1 MVPDPARICFHR
13 HLHPHQNPAIPVS
26 SFLNEN
32 IRQATIKRVHPTD
45 LLQGFEVVVTDRQ
58 IFSTIPTQ
66 GIQLQLIAP
75 FRRPVPATAVETKG
89 VVYTKRWVVELLL
102 DLCGYYSGKNLVD
115 VLAIEPAAGDGA
127 FLGPMVERLVESCR
141 IFGRSLSECQHSLI
155 AYELNEKSV
164 ARARTVVHHL
174 LLSHGVRHQLAKRL
188 AEAWVVQGDY
198 LFDADSGQAD
208 FVVGNPPYIRLEE
221 IPEETASVYRSAYP
235 TMRGRAD
242 LYVAFF
248 EAALRQL
255 KAGGVCAF
263 ICADRWMRNQY
274 GAELRQLITSAYS
287 VELLLSMHNANAFH
301 DEVDAYPAITVIRHK
316 KQQST
321 VVASVDQEAEKIQP
335 QQLATTLQ
343 RVSRGILPQGIHRAV
358 VKTWFKGTDPW
369 PCHSP
374 EQLSLLRRLEDQFPL
389 LEMNAKVGIGVATG
403 NDGVYI
409 TTDAKL
415 VEPSRLLKLAL
426 AKDLAGGTMRWSGH
440 YLVNPWNHDG
450 LVNLKAYPKLQ
461 AYYEHHA
468 TALKKRHTAEKSADK
483 WYKTID
489 RVSHALTDTHKLYIP
504 DIKNTLEPVLDR
516 GETYPHHNL
525 YFIQSDEWDLEVLGG
540 LLMSKVGQFFIESY
554 GVRMRGGYLRFQ
566 AQYLRRI
573 RVPAP
578 TTLSKVQSHGLRE
591 AFRHRDRVGAT
602 QVALDLYGI
611 SARMMEAALEH

>member
-1 MVPDPARICFHR
+1 MA
-13 HLHPHQNPAIPVS
+13 
-26 SFLNEN
+26 
-32 IRQATIKRVHPTD
+32 
-45 LLQGFEVVVTDRQ
+45 GGVT
-58 IFSTIPTQ
+58 STISTQ
-66 GIQLQLIAP
+66 GIQLQLITP
-75 FRRPVPATAVETKG
+75 SHQTTLTRPTETKG

-102 DLCGYYSGKNLVD
+102 DLSGYCSDRNLVD

-127 FLGPMVERLVESCR
+127 FLGPIVERLVESCR
-141 IFGRSLSECQHSLI
+141 TFDRSLSECQDSLI
-155 AYELNEKSV
+155 AYELDEESA
-164 ARARTVVHHL
+164 ARARALVQETL
-174 LLSHGVRHQLAKRL
+174 MNCGVKRPLAKRL
-188 AEAWVVQGDY
+188 AEAWILNRDY
-198 LFDADSGQAD
+198 LFDADSKQAD
-208 FVVGNPPYIRLEE
+208 FIIGNPPYVRLED
-221 IPEETASVYRSAYP
+221 IPEEMASVYRNAYS

-255 KAGGVCAF
+255 KNGGVCAF

-287 VELLLSMHNANAFH
+287 VDMLLSLHNANAFD

-321 VVASVDQEAEKIQP
+321 VVASAGQEVENIQP
-335 QQLATTLQ
+335 KQLATMLQ
-343 RVSRGILPQGIHRAV
+343 TKGRDILPQGIHRAV
-358 VKTWFKGTDPW
+358 VKTWFKGADPW

-374 EQLSLLRRLEDQFPL
+374 EQLALLRRLEDQFPL

-403 NDGVYI
+403 NDSVYI
-409 TTDAKL
+409 TTDADL
-415 VEPSRLLKLAL
+415 VESSRLLKLAL
-426 AKDLAGGTMRWSGH
+426 AKDVASGTVRWSGH

-450 LVNLKAYPKLQ
+450 LVNLKTYPKLR
-461 AYYEHHA
+461 AYYEQYA
-468 TALKKRHTAEKSADK
+468 ADLKKRHTAEKNASK

-489 RVSHALTDTHKLYIP
+489 RVNHILTDTHKLYIP

-540 LLMSKVGQFFIESY
+540 LLMSKVGQFFVESY

-578 TTLSKVQSHGLRE
+578 QTLSKLQSHELRD
-591 AFRHRDRVGAT
+591 AFRHRDRPRAT

-611 SARMMEAALEH
+611 TARTMEAALEH

>member
-1 MVPDPARICFHR
+1 MADNQI
-13 HLHPHQNPAIPVS
+13 NPS
-26 SFLNEN
+26 T
-32 IRQATIKRVHPTD
+32 ATR
-45 LLQGFEVVVTDRQ
+45 
-58 IFSTIPTQ
+58 

-75 FRRPVPATAVETKG
+75 LRRPLPSNVFEPKG

-102 DLCGYYSGKNLVD
+102 DLSGYCSDNNLVD
-115 VLAIEPAAGDGA
+115 ALAIEPAAGDGA
-127 FLGPMVERLVESCR
+127 FLGPMIERLVESCKNL
-141 IFGRSLSECQHSLI
+141 GRPLSECQHSLI
-155 AYELNEKSV
+155 AYELDEESA
-164 ARARTVVHHL
+164 ARARAVAQNILMTR
-174 LLSHGVRHQLAKRL
+174 GVKPLLAKRL
-188 AEAWVVQGDY
+188 ADAWVLNRDY
-198 LFDADSGQAD
+198 LLDADTRQAD
-208 FVVGNPPYIRLEE
+208 FIIGNPPYIRLED
-221 IPEETASVYRSAYP
+221 IPEETASVYRNAYP

-255 KAGGVCAF
+255 KPGGVCAF

-274 GAELRQLITSAYS
+274 GAELRQLISSTYS
-287 VELLLSMHNANAFH
+287 VELLLSMHHANAFD

-321 VVASVDQEAEKIQP
+321 VVARADQDAENIQP
-335 QQLATTLQ
+335 RQLAKTLQ
-343 RVSRGILPQGIHRAV
+343 TNGRDILPQGIHRAV
-358 VKTWFKGTDPW
+358 VKTWFKGADPW

-374 EQLSLLRRLEDQFPL
+374 EQLALLRRLEDQFPP

-403 NDGVYI
+403 NDRVYI
-409 TTDAKL
+409 TTDADL

-426 AKDLAGGTMRWSGH
+426 AKDLADGTVRWSGH
-440 YLVNPWNHDG
+440 YLVNPWSHEG
-450 LVNLKAYPKLQ
+450 LVNLKTYPKLQ

-468 TALKKRHTAEKSADK
+468 AALKKRHTAEKSIGK

-489 RVSHALTDTHKLYIP
+489 RVNHLLTDTHKLYIP
-504 DIKNTLEPVLDR
+504 DIKNRLEPVLDR

-540 LLMSKVGQFFIESY
+540 LLMSTVGQFFIESY

-578 TTLSKVQSHGLRE
+578 KTLSKIQSHELKD
-591 AFRHRDRVGAT
+591 AFRHRDKPRAT
-602 QVALDLYGI
+602 QVALALYGI
-611 SARMMEAALEH
+611 NARTMEAALEH

>member
-1 MVPDPARICFHR
+1 MANSPISPSA
-13 HLHPHQNPAIPVS
+13 
-26 SFLNEN
+26 
-32 IRQATIKRVHPTD
+32 ATR
-45 LLQGFEVVVTDRQ
+45 
-58 IFSTIPTQ
+58 
-66 GIQLQLIAP
+66 GIQLQLIVP
-75 FRRPVPATAVETKG
+75 LRRPLPVAVVEPKG
-89 VVYTKRWVVELLL
+89 AVYTKRWVVELLL
-102 DLCGYYSGKNLVD
+102 DLSGYCPDKNLID
-115 VLAIEPAAGDGA
+115 ALAVEPAAGDGA
-127 FLGPMVERLVESCR
+127 FLGPMIERLVESCR
-141 IFGRSLSECQHSLI
+141 NLGRSLSECQNSLI
-155 AYELNEKSV
+155 AYELDEESASR
-164 ARARTVVHHL
+164 ARAFAQNVL
-174 LLSHGVRHQLAKRL
+174 LNRGVKRPLAKRL
-188 AEAWVVQGDY
+188 AETWVLNRDY
-198 LFDADSGQAD
+198 LLDADSKQAD
-208 FVVGNPPYIRLEE
+208 FIIGNPPYVRLED
-221 IPEETASVYRSAYP
+221 IPEETASVYRRAYP

-255 KAGGVCAF
+255 KTGGVCAF

-287 VELLLSMHNANAFH
+287 VEVLLSMHNANAFD

-316 KQQST
+316 KQQPT
-321 VVASVDQEAEKIQP
+321 VVARADQDAENLQP
-335 QQLATTLQ
+335 RQLATMLQTKDCDTL
-343 RVSRGILPQGIHRAV
+343 PPGIHRAV
-358 VKTWFKGTDPW
+358 VKTWFKGADPW

-374 EQLSLLRRLEDQFPL
+374 EQLALLRRLEDQFPP

-403 NDGVYI
+403 NDSVYI
-409 TTDAKL
+409 TTDADL

-426 AKDLAGGTMRWSGH
+426 AKDLAGGTVRWSGH

-450 LVNLKAYPKLQ
+450 LVNLKAYPKLK
-461 AYYEHHA
+461 AYYEQHVA
-468 TALKKRHTAEKSADK
+468 ALKRRHTAEKSASK

-489 RVSHALTDTHKLYIP
+489 RVNDALTDTHKLYIP
-504 DIKNTLEPVLDR
+504 DIKNRLEPVLDR

-578 TTLSKVQSHGLRE
+578 KTLSKMQSHELGD
-591 AFRHRDRVGAT
+591 AFRHRDRPRAT

-611 SARMMEAALEH
+611 TARMMEAALEH

>member
-1 MVPDPARICFHR
+1 MR
-13 HLHPHQNPAIPVS
+13 
-26 SFLNEN
+26 
-32 IRQATIKRVHPTD
+32 
-45 LLQGFEVVVTDRQ
+45 
-58 IFSTIPTQ
+58 
-66 GIQLQLIAP
+66 GIQLQLIVP
-75 FRRPVPATAVETKG
+75 LRRPLPISVVEPKG

-102 DLCGYYSGKNLVD
+102 DLSGYSSDKNLVD
-115 VLAIEPAAGDGA
+115 ALAVEPAAGDGA
-127 FLGPMVERLVESCR
+127 FLGPMIERLVESCR
-141 IFGRSLSECQHSLI
+141 NLGRSLSECQNSLI
-155 AYELNEKSV
+155 AYELDEESA
-164 ARARTVVHHL
+164 ARARVFAQNILTDR
-174 LLSHGVRHQLAKRL
+174 GVRRSLAKRL
-188 AEAWVVQGDY
+188 ADAWVLNRDY
-198 LFDADSGQAD
+198 LFDSGSRQAD
-208 FVVGNPPYIRLEE
+208 FIIGNPPYVRLED
-221 IPEETASVYRSAYP
+221 IPEETASVYRGAYP

-255 KAGGVCAF
+255 KIDGVCAF

-287 VELLLSMHNANAFH
+287 VEVLLNMHHANAFD

-321 VVASVDQEAEKIQP
+321 VVASAGPEAENIQSG
-335 QQLATTLQ
+335 QLASTLQ
-343 RVSRGILPQGIHRAV
+343 SNGRDTLPQGIHRAV
-358 VKTWFKGTDPW
+358 VKTWFKGADPW

-374 EQLSLLRRLEDQFPL
+374 EQLALLRRLEDQFPP

-403 NDGVYI
+403 NDRVYL
-409 TTDAKL
+409 TTNADL

-426 AKDLAGGTMRWSGH
+426 AKDLAGGTVRWSGH
-440 YLVNPWNHDG
+440 YLVNPWDHDG
-450 LVNLKAYPKLQ
+450 LVSLKTYPKLKS
-461 AYYEHHA
+461 YYEQHA
-468 TALKKRHTAEKSADK
+468 AALKRRHTAEKSAGK

-489 RVSHALTDTHKLYIP
+489 RVNHALTDTHKLYIP

-525 YFIQSDEWDLEVLGG
+525 YFIESDEWDLEVLGG

-578 TTLSKVQSHGLRE
+578 TTLSKMQSHELRG
-591 AFRHRDRVGAT
+591 AFRHRDRPRAT
-602 QVALDLYGI
+602 HVALDLYGI
-611 SARMMEAALEH
+611 NARMLEAAIEH

>member
-1 MVPDPARICFHR
+1 MANDQISSSPA
-13 HLHPHQNPAIPVS
+13 
-26 SFLNEN
+26 
-32 IRQATIKRVHPTD
+32 
-45 LLQGFEVVVTDRQ
+45 
-58 IFSTIPTQ
+58 TQ
-66 GIQLQLIAP
+66 GIQLQLIIP
-75 FRRPVPATAVETKG
+75 LRRPLPAAAVEPKG

-102 DLCGYYSGKNLVD
+102 DLSGYCSDQNLVD
-115 VLAIEPAAGDGA
+115 ALAIEPAAGDGA
-127 FLGPMVERLVESCR
+127 FLGPMIERLVESCR
-141 IFGRSLSECQHSLI
+141 NLDRSLSECQHSLI
-155 AYELNEKSV
+155 AYELDEESA
-164 ARARTVVHHL
+164 ARARAVAQNILINRGVTHL
-174 LLSHGVRHQLAKRL
+174 LAKRL
-188 AEAWVVQGDY
+188 AEGWVLNRDY
-198 LFDADSGQAD
+198 LFDTDNREAD
-208 FVVGNPPYIRLEE
+208 FIIGNPPYVRLED
-221 IPEETASVYRSAYP
+221 IPEETASVYRNAYP

-255 KAGGVCAF
+255 KTGGVCAF

-287 VELLLSMHNANAFH
+287 VELLLSMHHANAFD

-316 KQQST
+316 TQQST
-321 VVASVDQEAEKIQP
+321 VVASADQDAENIQP
-335 QQLATTLQ
+335 RQLATTLQ
-343 RVSRGILPQGIHRAV
+343 TNGRNRLPRGIHRAV

-374 EQLSLLRRLEDQFPL
+374 EQLALLRRLEDRFPP

-403 NDGVYI
+403 NDTVYI
-409 TTDAKL
+409 TTDADL

-426 AKDLAGGTMRWSGH
+426 AKDLSSGTVRWSGH

-450 LVNLKAYPKLQ
+450 LVNLKAYPKLR
-461 AYYEHHA
+461 AYYEQHSA
-468 TALKKRHTAEKSADK
+468 ALKKRHTAEKSAGK

-489 RVSHALTDTHKLYIP
+489 RVNHTLTDTDKLYIP

-573 RVPAP
+573 RIPAP
-578 TTLSKVQSHGLRE
+578 ATLSKMQSHELKD
-591 AFRHRDRVGAT
+591 AFRHRDRPRAT
-602 QVALDLYGI
+602 QVALNLYGI
-611 SARMMEAALEH
+611 NARTMEAALEY

>member
-1 MVPDPARICFHR
+1 
-13 HLHPHQNPAIPVS
+13 
-26 SFLNEN
+26 
-32 IRQATIKRVHPTD
+32 
-45 LLQGFEVVVTDRQ
+45 
-58 IFSTIPTQ
+58 
-66 GIQLQLIAP
+66 
-75 FRRPVPATAVETKG
+75 
-89 VVYTKRWVVELLL
+89 
-102 DLCGYYSGKNLVD
+102 VD
-115 VLAIEPAAGDGA
+115 ALAIEPAAGDGA
-127 FLGPMVERLVESCR
+127 FLGPMIERLVESCGNL
-141 IFGRSLSECQHSLI
+141 GRSLAECEHSLI
-155 AYELNEKSV
+155 AYELTEKSA
-164 ARARTVVHHL
+164 ARARAVAQNIL
-174 LLSHGVRHQLAKRL
+174 INRGAKRPLAKRL
-188 AEAWVVQGDY
+188 ADAWVLTRDY
-198 LFDADSGQAD
+198 LLDADSRQAD
-208 FVVGNPPYIRLEE
+208 FIIGNPPYVRLED
-221 IPEETASVYRSAYP
+221 IPEETASVYRNAYP

-255 KAGGVCAF
+255 KTGGVCAF

-287 VELLLSMHNANAFH
+287 VEMLLSMHHANAFD

-321 VVASVDQEAEKIQP
+321 VVASADQEAENIQP
-335 QQLATTLQ
+335 QQLATALQ
-343 RVSRGILPQGIHRAV
+343 TNGRDRLPQGIHRAV
-358 VKTWFKGTDPW
+358 VDTWFKGADPW

-374 EQLSLLRRLEDQFPL
+374 EQLALLRRLEDQFPP

-403 NDGVYI
+403 NDSVYI
-409 TTDAKL
+409 TTDTNL

-426 AKDLAGGTMRWSGH
+426 AKDLADGTMRWSGH
-440 YLVNPWNHDG
+440 YLVNPWNRDG
-450 LVNLKAYPKLQ
+450 LVNLKTYPKLR
-461 AYYEHHA
+461 AYYEQHVA
-468 TALKKRHTAEKSADK
+468 ALKRRHTAEKNVSK

-489 RVSHALTDTHKLYIP
+489 RVNHTLTDTDKLYIP

-578 TTLSKVQSHGLRE
+578 KTLSKMLSHELKD
-591 AFRHRDRVGAT
+591 AFRHRDKSRAT

-611 SARMMEAALEH
+611 NARTMEAALGH